1 MIKALTLTLLAMM
14 FIIVVVSGVS
24 IKAKVQNWRPTAEE
38 WRKMCASARDPKS
51 KMNRGEKKC
60 C

>member
-38 WRKMCASARDPKS
+38 WRKMCARARDPKS
-51 KMNRGEKKC
+51 KMNRG
-60 C
+60 